1 MQDRFVFGVAGGKT
15 VRRLPVAATLKGAI
29 EQCGMQRHEGRLPI
43 EEVETAQPRRWFVI
57 AKIGLTRCHKAG
69 KGERSFALVQKCAS
83 RRMQHW
89 R

>member
-1 MQDRFVFGVAGGKT
+1 
-15 VRRLPVAATLKGAI
+15 
-29 EQCGMQRHEGRLPI
+29 MQRHEGRLPI